1 MRNPTLEEFRRWLQ
15 SEIRELEELQ
25 EGDNVRK
32 RLLQLEMALQE
43 SMAFAAAWE
52 MRSESSIAPV
62 IQEKSVRLLSASP
75 DPEHEP
81 RTNGTVCSSCEAEI
95 DEDLPFC
102 PTCGENR

>member
-1 MRNPTLEEFRRWLQ
+1 MGKPSLEEFRRWLQ
-15 SEIRELEELQ
+15 SEIRELEELD
-25 EGDNVRK
+25 EDTHVRK

-52 MRSESSIAPV
+52 IRSESSITPV

-75 DPEHEP
+75 DLDHEP
-81 RTNGTVCSSCEAEI
+81 RSNGTLCGACEAEI

>member
-1 MRNPTLEEFRRWLQ
+1 MRNPTLDEFRRWLQ

-25 EGDNVRK
+25 EGENVRK

-43 SMAFAAAWE
+43 SMAFSAAWE
-52 MRSESSIAPV
+52 IRSESSVEPV

-75 DPEHEP
+75 DTEHVP
-81 RTNGTVCSSCEAEI
+81 RSNGTVCSACEAEI

>member
-15 SEIRELEELQ
+15 SEIREMEELGS
-25 EGDNVRK
+25 GDNVRK

-43 SMAFAAAWE
+43 SMAFSAAWE
-52 MRSESSIAPV
+52 IRSESSINPV
-62 IQEKSVRLLSASP
+62 IEEKSVRLLSASP
-75 DPEHEP
+75 DPEHET
-81 RTNGTVCSSCEAEI
+81 RSNGALCGSCEAEI

>member
-1 MRNPTLEEFRRWLQ
+1 MRNPTLDEFRRWLQ

-43 SMAFAAAWE
+43 SMAFSAAWE
-52 MRSESSIAPV
+52 IRKESSINPV

-75 DPEHEP
+75 DLDHEP
-81 RTNGTVCSSCEAEI
+81 RSNGTLCGACEAEI